1 MTLHKI
7 CLAFGILSCYI
18 LNITY
23 FHSIF
28 TVFPIPWK
36 VMAVMADEIEV
47 DDLDPPL
54 GPQLPLPVVVAALP
68 RCRVAAQACL
78 LR

>member
-1 MTLHKI
+1 
-7 CLAFGILSCYI
+7 
-18 LNITY
+18 
-23 FHSIF
+23 
-28 TVFPIPWK
+28 
-36 VMAVMADEIEV
+36 MAVMADEIEV